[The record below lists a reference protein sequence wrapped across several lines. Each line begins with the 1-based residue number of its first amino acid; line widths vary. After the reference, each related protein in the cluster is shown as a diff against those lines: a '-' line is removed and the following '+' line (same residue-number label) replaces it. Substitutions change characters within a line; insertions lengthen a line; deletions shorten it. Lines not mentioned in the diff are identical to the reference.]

1 MVQNDHSPLRGYC
14 KDKPMR
20 CYNRLKQGQGGKN
33 IRRGG
38 RSFGTLINFV
48 VPLCVSNC
56 YHQKFLSMKLLILNG
71 PNLQRLGRREP
82 AIYGSETMDDI
93 VLRLQ
98 KAYPEVEIS
107 YAQSNCE
114 GTLIDLL
121 YEACDGGVQG
131 VAFNAGA
138 YTHTSVALHDA
149 IRGCELPVV
158 EVHLSNV
165 HSREA
170 FRHKSLLAP
179 ACLGVVA
186 GFGADSYRL
195 AIEGLL
201 QHLSARG
208 NE

>member
-1 MVQNDHSPLRGYC
+1 
-14 KDKPMR
+14 
-20 CYNRLKQGQGGKN
+20 
-33 IRRGG
+33 
-38 RSFGTLINFV
+38 
-48 VPLCVSNC
+48 
-56 YHQKFLSMKLLILNG
+56 MKLLILNG

-201 QHLSARG
+201 QHLG
-208 NE
+208 TKGQ